1 MMRQGK
7 VYKSTG
13 NQYLVRDERRH
24 FWSCILKGKLK
35 IDDNITSSNPIAVGD
50 MVQFEVDNE
59 ETRQGIIKEILPR
72 TNYIVRE
79 SPQNRKHQQHII
91 ASNLDQAIII
101 ATLYQPRTSL
111 GFIDRFLVTAE
122 AYHIPALIV
131 FNKSDLYDADDQ
143 AELDHIRGIYQP
155 AGYEILWV
163 SAISQD
169 GTTVLKEKLKDRTSL
184 LSGHSGVGKSSII
197 NMLDAKQ
204 QIKIREVSDWSGK
217 GKHTTTFAEM
227 MDLPFGGQ
235 VIDTPGVKEFG
246 IVNIERE
253 ELAHYFPEMRTKIST
268 CRFNN
273 CMHLNEPG
281 CAIKAGIKD
290 GSIAIERYESYIS
303 ILDSIPAHHY

>member
-1 MMRQGK
+1 MRQGK

-13 NQYLVRDERRH
+13 NQYLVRDKQQR
-24 FWSCILKGKLK
+24 FWTCILKGKLK
-35 IDDNITSSNPIAVGD
+35 IDENITSSNPIAVGD
-50 MVQFEVDNE
+50 LVQFEADNE
-59 ETRQGIIKEILPR
+59 ETGQGVIKEILPR

-131 FNKSDLYDADDQ
+131 FNKSDLYHAEDLE
-143 AELDHIRGIYQP
+143 ELDHIREIYQP
-155 AGYEILWV
+155 AGYEILLV
-163 SAISQD
+163 SAISKD
-169 GTTVLKEKLKDRTSL
+169 GATALKERLKGKTSL

-197 NMLDAKQ
+197 NLLHAEQ
-204 QIKIREVSDWSGK
+204 QIKVQEVSGWSGK

-227 MDLPFGGQ
+227 MDLPFDGQ
-235 VIDTPGVKEFG
+235 IIDTPGVKEFG

-253 ELAHYFPEMRTKIST
+253 ELAHYFPEMRTKISA

-281 CAIKAGIKD
+281 CAIKTGIED
-290 GSIAIERYESYIS
+290 GSIALERYESYIS
-303 ILDSIPAHHY
+303 ILDSIPAHNY

>member
-1 MMRQGK
+1 MRQGK

-13 NQYLVRDERRH
+13 NQYLVRDEQH
-24 FWSCILKGKLK
+24 FWTCILKGKLK
-35 IDDNITSSNPIAVGD
+35 IDENITSSNPIAVGD
-50 MVQFEVDNE
+50 MVEFEIDNE

-131 FNKSDLYDADDQ
+131 FNKSDLYDTEDQ
-143 AELDHIRGIYQP
+143 EELDHIRGIYQR
-155 AGYEILWV
+155 AGYEILLV
-163 SAISQD
+163 SAISKD
-169 GTTVLKEKLKDRTSL
+169 GATVLKEKLKGKSSL

-197 NMLDAKQ
+197 NLLNAKQ
-204 QIKIREVSDWSGK
+204 QIKVREVSEWSGK

-235 VIDTPGVKEFG
+235 IIDTPGVKEFG

-253 ELAHYFPEMRTKIST
+253 ELAHYFPEMRTKIPA

-281 CAIKAGIKD
+281 CAIKAGTED
-290 GSIAIERYESYIS
+290 GSVAIERYESYIS
-303 ILDSIPAHHY
+303 ILDSIPAHNY